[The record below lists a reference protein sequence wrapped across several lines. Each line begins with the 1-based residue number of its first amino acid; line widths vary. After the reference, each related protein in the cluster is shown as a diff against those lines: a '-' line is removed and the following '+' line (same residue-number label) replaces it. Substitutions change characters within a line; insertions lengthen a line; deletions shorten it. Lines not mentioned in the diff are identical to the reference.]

1 MVARSDLTP
10 LGLRLAELL
19 VQGSAVM
26 AAPSASGVVSLGK
39 SAYECWRDIAA
50 LGKRGSEAA
59 DALGKEIAYRL
70 AAAVK
75 DAKRRY
81 KEQGVTIDLLPGAAT
96 EVAALLEQVASDGGV
111 VVAAVRDPDHFED
124 LLSERGQ
131 EFRKKVEEKAE
142 PLFDELVRTVAREFT
157 SLAPGSSRFSL
168 EALKELLTHTE
179 ETLKVARRIEAR
191 QIESQ
196 RDITEIKAD
205 VKDIAKVVNTPHAPV
220 PARPSRI
227 RFGSRPMEALGFV
240 TRSEQEDL
248 FDAVFSAAAPR
259 TILAGMHGC
268 GKSQLAAAVAARCVG
283 EEWPLV
289 AWVNAESHGSVLEGL
304 SELGQRMGVGETDD
318 RTPETLAR
326 RCLDALESAEAA
338 DRLVVFD
345 NVERADDLRD
355 LVPRGKGLRV
365 VATTTK
371 RVDWAQAHWRPIDV
385 GGFEREQ
392 SITMLLG
399 RTGQSDRDAADA
411 IADALEDLPV
421 AVWQAAATVKRSR
434 CSLSTYLDRLRKYS
448 LEDSVRRLDG
458 DDYPDAVGTALW
470 FAFQSALE
478 EIGKQSPRWEALASR
493 QLGVLAMLA
502 ASGVPKRWLEGTD
515 QDSSDR
521 SSLDAS
527 EALSLLVEFS
537 VCQLLED
544 GAKATLHRLQSRVI
558 RENWKKEPKEQARA
572 EEDAIGLLTSVDT
585 TRVRNPKNGDRRQDA
600 VDLADQLRA
609 ISEQNYSHALF
620 SDPRFGD
627 ILPSALHHA
636 RELGAPQAAIALS
649 GAVDHLGKILGDN
662 HPDTLTSRNNLAGAY
677 ESAGRLDEAIPL
689 YEQVLADSVRLL
701 GDNHPHTLAFCHNL
715 AGAYQAAGRLGE
727 ALPLYEEVLADSVRL
742 LGDNH
747 PDTLASRNNLASA
760 YQQAGRLEEALP
772 LYEEV
777 LADRARVLGDNH
789 PDTLASRNNLADA
802 YQAASRLDE
811 AIVLFEGVLAD
822 HVRVLGPDHPHTL
835 TSRGNLAGAYQAAG
849 RLDEAIVLFE
859 GVLADHVRVLGPDH
873 PHTLTSRGNL
883 AGAYQAA
890 GRLDEAIPLYEQVA
904 ADSARVLGPDHPH
917 TLTSQGNLAVA
928 YQAAGR
934 LDEAIPLYEQVLA
947 DRMRV
952 LGDDHPQTLA
962 SRNNL
967 ASAYESAGRL
977 GEAIPLFE
985 QVLTDRMRVLGDD
998 HPQTLASRN
1007 NLASAYE
1014 SAGRL
1019 GEAIP
1024 LFEQVLTD
1032 RMRVLGDDHPQTLA
1046 SRNNLASAYESAG
1059 RLGEAIPLFEQVL
1072 TDRMRVLGPDHP
1084 HTLTFKGNLAYAYLA
1099 AGRLDDAKALFDQP
1113 TDPDGTGTDRT
1124 DI

>member
-1 MVARSDLTP
+1 MVAPSDLTP

-19 VQGSAVM
+19 VEGAAVVTM
-26 AAPSASGVVSLGK
+26 PSFGGTIALGK
-39 SAYECWRDIAA
+39 GVYEWWQDIAA
-50 LGKRGSEAA
+50 LRKRGSEAA
-59 DALGKEIAYRL
+59 DALGAEIAARL

-75 DAKRRY
+75 GARRRY
-81 KEQGVTIDLLPGAAT
+81 TEQGLDVELLPGAAT
-96 EVAALLEQVASDGGV
+96 EVAALLEQVTSDGRA
-111 VVAAVRDPDHFED
+111 VVAAVQDPDRFED

-131 EFRKKVEEKAE
+131 EFRKNVEEKAE
-142 PLFDELVRTVAREFT
+142 PFFDELVRTVAREFT

-168 EALKELLTHTE
+168 EALKELLTNTE

-205 VKDIAKVVNTPHAPV
+205 VKDIAKAVNTPHAPAPV
-220 PARPSRI
+220 RPSPI
-227 RFGSRPMEALGFV
+227 RFGSRPMEALGFI
-240 TRSEQEDL
+240 TRREQEDL
-248 FDAVFSAAAPR
+248 FHAVFSAGAPR

-268 GKSQLAAAVAARCVG
+268 GKSQLAAAVAAHCIE

-289 AWVNAESHGSVLEGL
+289 AWVNAESRQSVLEGL
-304 SELGQRMGVGETDD
+304 SELGQRIGVGETDD
-318 RTPETLAR
+318 RTPETLAQL
-326 RCLDALESAEAA
+326 CLRALEEAEAA

-355 LVPRGKGLRV
+355 LVPRGEGLRV

-392 SITMLLG
+392 SIAMLLG
-399 RTGQSDRDAADA
+399 RTGEADRDAANT
-411 IADALEDLPV
+411 IADALGDLPV
-421 AVWQAAATVKRSR
+421 AVSQAAATVKRSR

-493 QLGVLAMLA
+493 QLGVLALLA
-502 ASGVPKRWLEGTD
+502 ASGVPRRWLEGTD

-521 SSLDAS
+521 SSLDAG
-527 EALSLLVEFS
+527 EALNSLVEFS
-537 VCQLLED
+537 VCQFSED

-558 RENWKKEPKEQARA
+558 RENWKNEPKEQAHA
-572 EEDAIGLLTSVDT
+572 EEDAIDFLSSVDT
-585 TRVRNPKNGDRRQDA
+585 TRVRNPKNGARRQDA

-609 ISEQNYSHALF
+609 VSEQDYSHALF

-627 ILPSALHHA
+627 VFTSTLRHA
-636 RELGAPQAAIALS
+636 AELGAPQAAIALS

-747 PDTLASRNNLASA
+747 PDTLTSRNNLASA

-835 TSRGNLAGAYQAAG
+835 ASRGNLAGAYQAAS

-859 GVLADHVRVLGPDH
+859 GVLTDHVRVLGPDH
-873 PHTLTSRGNL
+873 PHTFTSQDNL

-890 GRLDEAIPLYEQVA
+890 GRPDEAIPLYEQVA

-917 TLTSQGNLAVA
+917 TLTFQGNLAVA

-947 DRMRV
+947 DSMRV
-952 LGDDHPQTLA
+952 LGPDHPHTLT
-962 SRNNL
+962 SQGNL
-967 ASAYESAGRL
+967 AVAYQAAGRL
-977 GEAIPLFE
+977 GEAIPLYE

-1007 NLASAYE
+1007 NLAGAYQA
-1014 SAGRL
+1014 AGRL
-1019 GEAIP
+1019 DEAIP
-1024 LFEQVLTD
+1024 LYEQVAAD
-1032 RMRVLGDDHPQTLA
+1032 SV
-1046 SRNNLASAYESAG
+1046 
-1059 RLGEAIPLFEQVL
+1059 
-1072 TDRMRVLGPDHP
+1072 RVLGPDHP

-1124 DI
+1124 DN

>member
-19 VQGSAVM
+19 VEGAAVVT
-26 AAPSASGVVSLGK
+26 APSCGGTIALGK
-39 SAYECWRDIAA
+39 GVYEWWQDIAA
-50 LGKRGSEAA
+50 LGKPGSKAA
-59 DALGKEIAYRL
+59 DALGTEIASRL
-70 AAAVK
+70 EAAVK
-75 DAKRRY
+75 DARRRY
-81 KEQGVTIDLLPGAAT
+81 TEQGLDVELLPGAAT
-96 EVAALLEQVASDGGV
+96 EVAALLEQVIADGGA
-111 VVAAVRDPDHFED
+111 VVAAVQDPDRFED

-157 SLAPGSSRFSL
+157 SLATGSSRFGL
-168 EALKELLTHTE
+168 EALKQLLTNTE

-268 GKSQLAAAVAARCVG
+268 GKSQLAAAVAARCVE

-326 RCLDALESAEAA
+326 RCLRALEEAEAA

-345 NVERADDLRD
+345 NVERADDLRGFI
-355 LVPRGKGLRV
+355 PQGEGLRV

-392 SITMLLG
+392 SIAMLLG

-421 AVWQAAATVKRSR
+421 AVSQAAATVKRSR

-458 DDYPDAVGTALW
+458 DDYPDAVGSALW

-478 EIGKQSPRWEALASR
+478 EIGKERSLWKTLANR
-493 QLGVLAMLA
+493 QLGVLALLA
-502 ASGVPKRWLEGTD
+502 ASGVPRRWLEGTD

-537 VCQLLED
+537 VCQLSED
-544 GAKATLHRLQSRVI
+544 GAKATLHRLQGRVI
-558 RENWKKEPKEQARA
+558 RENWKSEPEERARA
-572 EEDAIGLLTSVDT
+572 EEEAIDFLSSVDT
-585 TRVRNPKNGDRRQDA
+585 TRVRNPKNGARRQDA
-600 VDLADQLRA
+600 VDLANQLRA
-609 ISEQNYSHALF
+609 VSEQNYSHALF
-620 SDPRFGD
+620 SDPRFGNFFSST
-627 ILPSALHHA
+627 LWHA
-636 RELGAPQAAIALS
+636 AELGAPQAVIALS
-649 GAVDHLGKILGDN
+649 GAVDHLGKILGDD
-662 HPDTLTSRNNLAGAY
+662 HPDALTSRNNLAGAY
-677 ESAGRLDEAIPL
+677 KSAGRLDEAIPL
-689 YEQVLADSVRLL
+689 YEQVLADSARLL

-747 PDTLASRNNLASA
+747 PDTLTSRNNLASA

-789 PDTLASRNNLADA
+789 PDTLTSRNNLASA
-802 YQAASRLDE
+802 YQAAGRLDD

-835 TSRGNLAGAYQAAG
+835 TFQDNLAGAYQ
-849 RLDEAIVLFE
+849 
-859 GVLADHVRVLGPDH
+859 
-873 PHTLTSRGNL
+873 T
-883 AGAYQAA
+883 A

-904 ADSARVLGPDHPH
+904 AD
-917 TLTSQGNLAVA
+917 
-928 YQAAGR
+928 
-934 LDEAIPLYEQVLA
+934 
-947 DRMRV
+947 RMRV
-952 LGDDHPQTLA
+952 LGDNHPQTLA

-967 ASAYESAGRL
+967 A
-977 GEAIPLFE
+977 
-985 QVLTDRMRVLGDD
+985 
-998 HPQTLASRN
+998 
-1007 NLASAYE
+1007 
-1014 SAGRL
+1014 
-1019 GEAIP
+1019 
-1024 LFEQVLTD
+1024 
-1032 RMRVLGDDHPQTLA
+1032 
-1046 SRNNLASAYESAG
+1046 
-1059 RLGEAIPLFEQVL
+1059 
-1072 TDRMRVLGPDHP
+1072 
-1084 HTLTFKGNLAYAYLA
+1084 YAYLVT
-1099 AGRLDDAKALFDQP
+1099 GRLDDAMALFDQP

>member
-39 SAYECWRDIAA
+39 SVYEWWQDIAA
-50 LGKRGSEAA
+50 LGKRSSEAT
-59 DALGKEIAYRL
+59 DALATEIAARL
-70 AAAVK
+70 EAAVK
-75 DAKRRY
+75 DARRRY
-81 KEQGVTIDLLPGAAT
+81 TEQGLDVELLPGAAT
-96 EVAALLEQVASDGGV
+96 EVAALLEQVASDGRA
-111 VVAAVRDPDHFED
+111 VVAAVQDPDRFED

-326 RCLDALESAEAA
+326 RCLRALEEAEVA

-345 NVERADDLRD
+345 NVERADDLRGFI
-355 LVPRGKGLRV
+355 PQGEGLRV

-371 RVDWAQAHWRPIDV
+371 RVDWAQAHWRPIGV

-392 SITMLLG
+392 SIATLLG

-421 AVWQAAATVKRSR
+421 AVSQAAATVKRSR

-458 DDYPDAVGTALW
+458 DDYPDAVGTALR

-493 QLGVLAMLA
+493 QLGVLALLA
-502 ASGVPKRWLEGTD
+502 ASGVPRPWLEGTD

-527 EALSLLVEFS
+527 EALSSLVEFS
-537 VCQLLED
+537 VCQLSED
-544 GAKATLHRLQSRVI
+544 GAKATLHRLQGRVI
-558 RENWKKEPKEQARA
+558 RENWKNEPEERARA
-572 EEDAIGLLTSVDT
+572 EEDAVALLSSMDT

-609 ISEQNYSHALF
+609 ISEQDYSHALF
-620 SDPRFGD
+620 SDPRFGNFFSST
-627 ILPSALHHA
+627 LWHA
-636 RELGAPQAAIALS
+636 AELGAPQAVIALS
-649 GAVDHLGKILGDN
+649 GAVDHLGKILGED
-662 HPDTLTSRNNLAGAY
+662 HPDTLASRNNLAHAY
-677 ESAGRLDEAIPL
+677 ESAGRLGEAIPL
-689 YEQVLADSVRLL
+689 YEQVLADTRRVL
-701 GDNHPHTLAFCHNL
+701 GEDHPDTLASRNNL
-715 AGAYQAAGRLGE
+715 ASAYYSAGRLGE
-727 ALPLYEEVLADSVRL
+727 AIPLYEQVLADTRRVLGPDHPQTLTSRNNLAHAYESAGRL
-742 LGDNH
+742 GEAIPLYEQVAADRMRVLGDNH

-760 YQQAGRLEEALP
+760 Y
-772 LYEEV
+772 Y
-777 LADRARVLGDNH
+777 
-789 PDTLASRNNLADA
+789 S
-802 YQAASRLDE
+802 
-811 AIVLFEGVLAD
+811 
-822 HVRVLGPDHPHTL
+822 
-835 TSRGNLAGAYQAAG
+835 
-849 RLDEAIVLFE
+849 
-859 GVLADHVRVLGPDH
+859 
-873 PHTLTSRGNL
+873 
-883 AGAYQAA
+883 A

-904 ADSARVLGPDHPH
+904 ADTRRVLGPDHPQ
-917 TLTSQGNLAVA
+917 TLTSRNNLAYT
-928 YQAAGR
+928 YQSAGR
-934 LDEAIPLYEQVLA
+934 LDEAIPLYEQVAA
-947 DRMRV
+947 DRVRV
-952 LGDDHPQTLA
+952 LGPDHPDTLASRNNLAYAYRAAGRLGEAIPLYEQVLADSARVLGPDHPQTLA

-967 ASAYESAGRL
+967 AAAY
-977 GEAIPLFE
+977 
-985 QVLTDRMRVLGDD
+985 
-998 HPQTLASRN
+998 
-1007 NLASAYE
+1007 
-1014 SAGRL
+1014 
-1019 GEAIP
+1019 
-1024 LFEQVLTD
+1024 
-1032 RMRVLGDDHPQTLA
+1032 
-1046 SRNNLASAYESAG
+1046 
-1059 RLGEAIPLFEQVL
+1059 
-1072 TDRMRVLGPDHP
+1072 
-1084 HTLTFKGNLAYAYLA
+1084 KA
-1099 AGRLDDAKALFDQP
+1099 AGRLDDAKALFDPP
-1113 TDPDGTGTDRT
+1113 TDPDGTGTDRA

>member
-1 MVARSDLTP
+1 MVT
-10 LGLRLAELL
+10 
-19 VQGSAVM
+19 M
-26 AAPSASGVVSLGK
+26 PSFGGTIALGK
-39 SAYECWRDIAA
+39 GVYEWWQDIAA
-50 LGKRGSEAA
+50 LGKRGSKAT
-59 DALGKEIAYRL
+59 DALGAEIAARL

-75 DAKRRY
+75 GARRRY
-81 KEQGVTIDLLPGAAT
+81 TEQGLDVELLPGAAT
-96 EVAALLEQVASDGGV
+96 EVAALLEQVVADGGA
-111 VVAAVRDPDHFED
+111 VVAAVQDPDRFED

-142 PLFDELVRTVAREFT
+142 PLFDQLVRTVAREFT

-168 EALKELLTHTE
+168 EALKQLLTNTE

-268 GKSQLAAAVAARCVG
+268 GKSQLAAAVAARCIE

-289 AWVNAESHGSVLEGL
+289 AWVNAESRGSVLEGL

-318 RTPETLAR
+318 RTPEALAQL
-326 RCLDALESAEAA
+326 CLRALEEAEAA

-355 LVPRGKGLRV
+355 LVPRGEGLRV

-371 RVDWAQAHWRPIDV
+371 RVDWAQAHWWPIDV

-392 SITMLLG
+392 SITMLLD
-399 RTGQSDRDAADA
+399 RTGQSDRNAADT
-411 IADALEDLPV
+411 IADALGDLPV
-421 AVWQAAATVKRSR
+421 AVSQAAATVKRSR

-493 QLGVLAMLA
+493 QLGVLALLA
-502 ASGVPKRWLEGTD
+502 ASGVPRRWLEGTD

-521 SSLDAS
+521 SSLDAG
-527 EALSLLVEFS
+527 EALNSLVEFS
-537 VCQLLED
+537 VCQFSED

-558 RENWKKEPKEQARA
+558 RENWKNEPKEQAHA
-572 EEDAIGLLTSVDT
+572 EEDAIDFLSSVDT
-585 TRVRNPKNGDRRQDA
+585 TRVRNPKNGARRQDA

-609 ISEQNYSHALF
+609 VSEQDYSHALF

-627 ILPSALHHA
+627 VFTSTLRHA
-636 RELGAPQAAIALS
+636 AELGAPQAAIALS

-747 PDTLASRNNLASA
+747 PDTLTSRNNLASA

-789 PDTLASRNNLADA
+789 PDTLASRNILADA

-835 TSRGNLAGAYQAAG
+835 ASRGNLAGAYQAAS

-859 GVLADHVRVLGPDH
+859 GVLTDHVRVLGPDH
-873 PHTLTSRGNL
+873 PHTFTSQDNL

-890 GRLDEAIPLYEQVA
+890 GRPDEAIPLYEQVA

-917 TLTSQGNLAVA
+917 TLTFQGNLAVA

-947 DRMRV
+947 DSMRV
-952 LGDDHPQTLA
+952 LGPDHPHTLT
-962 SRNNL
+962 SQGNL
-967 ASAYESAGRL
+967 AVAYQAAGRL
-977 GEAIPLFE
+977 GEAIPLYE

-1007 NLASAYE
+1007 NLAGAYQA
-1014 SAGRL
+1014 AGRL
-1019 GEAIP
+1019 DEAIP
-1024 LFEQVLTD
+1024 LYEQVAAD
-1032 RMRVLGDDHPQTLA
+1032 SV
-1046 SRNNLASAYESAG
+1046 
-1059 RLGEAIPLFEQVL
+1059 
-1072 TDRMRVLGPDHP
+1072 RVLGPDHP

-1124 DI
+1124 DN